1 MGTEERKRAERMCEL
16 NALYKKY
23 DYLYR
28 GVAGRFGLSDA
39 ALGILYFVRMAD
51 GACSQSEICSLM
63 MHSKQT
69 VNSAIKRLE
78 EEGLLVLACGEGNKK
93 NKLITLTAAGE
104 TLAEKTADR
113 VIRAE
118 QAALDGL
125 TEEEQGIFLKLFAG
139 FVGRLETEMDALRE
153 AHEEEASE

>member
-1 MGTEERKRAERMCEL
+1 MDERKTAERMCEL

-63 MHSKQT
+63 LHSRQT

-78 EEGLLVLACGEGNKK
+78 EGGLLVLACGEGNRK
-93 NKLITLTAAGE
+93 NKFITLTAAGKA
-104 TLAEKTADR
+104 LAEKTADR
-113 VIRAE
+113 VIQAE
-118 QAALDGL
+118 QTALTGL
-125 TEEEQGIFLKLFAG
+125 TEEEQETFLKLFDG
-139 FVGRLETEMDALRE
+139 FVGRLEAEMDALKNVRG
-153 AHEEEASE
+153 EEKTDL

>member
-1 MGTEERKRAERMCEL
+1 MEMSERKTAERMRES

-63 MHSKQT
+63 LHSKQT

-78 EEGLLVLACGEGNKK
+78 EEGLLVLACAEGNRKS
-93 NKLITLTAAGE
+93 KLITLTAAGE
-104 TLAEKTADR
+104 ALAEKTADR
-113 VIRAE
+113 VIEAE
-118 QAALDGL
+118 LKALAGL
-125 TEEEQGIFLKLFAG
+125 TEEEQETFLELFAR
-139 FVGRLETEMDALRE
+139 FVGRLETEMNALKGE
-153 AHEEEASE
+153 T